1 MSFRVEGDYFEAC
14 GCAVSCPCIFLSP
27 ATTENCDVFLAW
39 SISTGH
45 MDSVDLAGLNAA
57 LAVHAPKQMTDGN
70 WTVALYLDSRAD
82 ERQADALGSIFSG
95 QAGGHLANVAPLIGT
110 VAGVRSAS
118 IEFGKEAQSRSVK
131 VGDVLEAHV
140 EEIKGMDGKNPA
152 VITNPLLGVVTQPLR
167 QAKAKSVRFAGDWGF
182 SAEETNGFVTEFVYE
197 G

>member
-1 MSFRVEGDYFEAC
+1 MSFRIEGDYFE
-14 GCAVSCPCIFLSP
+14 GCNCSVSCPCIFLSQ
-27 ATTENCDVFLAW
+27 ATRDNCDVLFAW
-39 SISTGH
+39 SISKGQ
-45 MDSVDLAGLNAA
+45 MNSLDLAGLNAA
-57 LAVHAPKQMTDGN
+57 LAVHAPKQMTEGN

-82 ERQADALGSIFSG
+82 EKQADALGAIFSG

-118 IEFGKEAQSRSVK
+118 IEFRKEAESRSVK

-152 VITNPLLGVVTQPLR
+152 VISNPLFAAVTQPLR
-167 QAKAKSVRFAGDWGF
+167 QAKSKFVRFAGDWSF
-182 SAEETNGFVTEFVYE
+182 AAEETNGFITEFVYE